1 MASTRL
7 PTAKPTPSS
16 GTSRLTPSEI
26 TSLRNDARE
35 TLAKAGA
42 ALDRARA
49 EREKAEQAK
58 KDHAT
63 ARNAAAPTRERAG

>member
-1 MASTRL
+1 MASTRS

-16 GTSRLTPSEI
+16 GINRLTPSEI
-26 TSLRNDARE
+26 SSLRADLHE
-35 TLAKAGA
+35 TLAQAGP

-49 EREKAEQAK
+49 EREKAK
-58 KDHAT
+58 KDQAT